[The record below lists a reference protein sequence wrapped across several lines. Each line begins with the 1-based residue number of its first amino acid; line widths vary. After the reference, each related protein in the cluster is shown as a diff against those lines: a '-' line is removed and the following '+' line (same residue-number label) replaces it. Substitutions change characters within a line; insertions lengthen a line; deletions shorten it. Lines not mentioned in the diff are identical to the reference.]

1 MVLECSKN
9 YQSVFSK
16 DHWGLKRFK
25 MDKEMPCMSKQKK
38 ITFTWFKKGSSL
50 KHNNELILSI
60 YVNNELILSRKVFA
74 EKEYFVCHLPTHGLH
89 MSIKPTRR

>member
-1 MVLECSKN
+1 
-9 YQSVFSK
+9 
-16 DHWGLKRFK
+16 
-25 MDKEMPCMSKQKK
+25 MPCMSKQNK

-74 EKEYFVCHLPTHGLH
+74 EFFCLPPAYTWPTHVNQADQTVRSL
-89 MSIKPTRR
+89 RA